1 MKTPQQI
8 RNEVEKEMKIQ
19 PIPKEIMQQRDEEG
33 FELVELA
40 DDGHIGRLTP
50 HCKIHR
56 AMNKMESNNIWR
68 CLSEYGREL
77 KEGNSLPT
85 FKDRVCLACCQE
97 VTSNDK

>member
-1 MKTPQQI
+1 MTSNKDKMKQ
-8 RNEVEKEMKIQ
+8 EMKIK
-19 PIPKEIMQQRDEEG
+19 PIPKELMQLGDEKG

-40 DDGHIGRLTP
+40 DDTNIGRLTP

-56 AMNKMESNNIWR
+56 AMNKMEQHNIWR

-85 FKDRVCLACCQE
+85 FKDRTCIACCQE
-97 VTSNDK
+97 EDLI